1 MAQAETPHAAPG
13 RGVHRHPCN
22 TCGCLVWG
30 HFLYSRSQLNE
41 DDGRLRPAPGLCV
54 LHTGSASGTARPWCV
69 LFPAPFRTQALTV
82 GRSCGAPSHGL
93 LLPGHAFLP
102 LPVPM
107 SVPRP
112 LLPLPPQACGEHPV
126 LGASSFPPAALL
138 HLVRG
143 MEAAGNFHFIIEA
156 GGFLWLLL
164 RSAALFCHNSPRG
177 HCTVTWILHFLG
189 SLFPAQGQSR
199 MQAVCLFLLL
209 LYEKITVTWVA

>member
-143 MEAAGNFHFIIEA
+143 MEAAGNFHFIIEGA
-156 GGFLWLLL
+156 GRLVPATGKLTNTLS
-164 RSAALFCHNSPRG
+164 RQSAEIHDNAVRCGTSTL
-177 HCTVTWILHFLG
+177 TLTM
-189 SLFPAQGQSR
+189 GQLTASWG
-199 MQAVCLFLLL
+199 C
-209 LYEKITVTWVA
+209 

>member
-143 MEAAGNFHFIIEA
+143 MEAAGNFHFIIEELTGIKGTLL
-156 GGFLWLLL
+156 GGCQGAQFGTAPQRVLEERDHCDQGFVSDLLL
-164 RSAALFCHNSPRG
+164 HWCVRK
-177 HCTVTWILHFLG
+177 TT
-189 SLFPAQGQSR
+189 
-199 MQAVCLFLLL
+199 
-209 LYEKITVTWVA
+209 E